1 MINIQKRQIVSDSE
15 SDQEDLEEE
24 LKDEVK
30 PIAAVE
36 NDKNDSE
43 EPDAVSEE
51 EQEENENGLIDDDKK
66 YYRPMVFTEYQD
78 PIMKKLMGSSIFNM
92 N

>member
-1 MINIQKRQIVSDSE
+1 MPECED
-15 SDQEDLEEE
+15 DQEDLEEE

-30 PIAAVE
+30 PMASETQE
-36 NDKNDSE
+36 NDKVDSE

-51 EQEENENGLIDDDKK
+51 ENENGLVDDDEK
-66 YYRPMVFTEYQD
+66 YYRPMVFTEYED
-78 PIMKKLMGSSIFNM
+78 PIMKKMMSSSIFNM

>member
-1 MINIQKRQIVSDSE
+1 VSECED
-15 SDQEDLEEE
+15 DQEDLEEE

-30 PIAAVE
+30 PMASETQE
-36 NDKNDSE
+36 NDKVDSE

-51 EQEENENGLIDDDKK
+51 ENENGLVDDDEK
-66 YYRPMVFTEYQD
+66 YYRPMVFTEYDD
-78 PIMKKLMGSSIFNM
+78 PIMKKMMSSSIFNM

>member
-30 PIAAVE
+30 PITAGE

-66 YYRPMVFTEYQD
+66 YFRPMVFTEYQD

>member
-1 MINIQKRQIVSDSE
+1 MPECED
-15 SDQEDLEEE
+15 DQEDLEEE

-30 PIAAVE
+30 PMASETQE
-36 NDKNDSE
+36 NDKVDSE

-51 EQEENENGLIDDDKK
+51 ENENGLVDDDEK
-66 YYRPMVFTEYQD
+66 YYRPMVFTEYDD
-78 PIMKKLMGSSIFNM
+78 PIMKKMMSSSIFNM

>member
-1 MINIQKRQIVSDSE
+1 
-15 SDQEDLEEE
+15 

-30 PIAAVE
+30 PIVE
-36 NDKNDSE
+36 SQIHEKVDSE
-43 EPDAVSEE
+43 EPEAVSEE
-51 EQEENENGLIDDDKK
+51 EEENENGLIDDDEK

-78 PIMKKLMGSSIFNM
+78 DIMKKLMGSSIFNM

>member
-1 MINIQKRQIVSDSE
+1 MPECED
-15 SDQEDLEEE
+15 DQEDLDEE

-30 PIAAVE
+30 PMASETQE
-36 NDKNDSE
+36 NDKVDSE

-51 EQEENENGLIDDDKK
+51 ENENGLVDDDEK
-66 YYRPMVFTEYQD
+66 YYRPMVFTEYED
-78 PIMKKLMGSSIFNM
+78 PIMKKMMSSSIFNM

>member
-1 MINIQKRQIVSDSE
+1 VSE
-15 SDQEDLEEE
+15 SEDDLEEE

-30 PIAAVE
+30 PIEAQNE
-36 NDKNDSE
+36 KEDSE
-43 EPDAVSEE
+43 EPDEESE
-51 EQEENENGLIDDDKK
+51 EENENGLIDDDEK

>member
-30 PIAAVE
+30 PIAAEE

-51 EQEENENGLIDDDKK
+51 GQEEN
-66 YYRPMVFTEYQD
+66 
-78 PIMKKLMGSSIFNM
+78 
-92 N
+92 

>member
-1 MINIQKRQIVSDSE
+1 
-15 SDQEDLEEE
+15 

-30 PIAAVE
+30 PIVE
-36 NDKNDSE
+36 SQIHEKVDSE
-43 EPDAVSEE
+43 EPEAVSEE
-51 EQEENENGLIDDDKK
+51 EEKNENGLIDDDEK

-78 PIMKKLMGSSIFNM
+78 DIMKKLMGSSIFNM

>member
-1 MINIQKRQIVSDSE
+1 
-15 SDQEDLEEE
+15 

-30 PIAAVE
+30 PIAESQINEKV
-36 NDKNDSE
+36 DSE
-43 EPDAVSEE
+43 EPEAVSEE
-51 EQEENENGLIDDDKK
+51 DEENENGLVDDDEK

-78 PIMKKLMGSSIFNM
+78 DIMKKLMGSSIFNM

>member
-1 MINIQKRQIVSDSE
+1 MPECED
-15 SDQEDLEEE
+15 DQEDLEEE

-30 PIAAVE
+30 PMASEAQE
-36 NDKNDSE
+36 NDKVDSE

-51 EQEENENGLIDDDKK
+51 ENEKGLVDDDEK
-66 YYRPMVFTEYQD
+66 YYRPMVFTEYED
-78 PIMKKLMGSSIFNM
+78 PIMKKMMSSSIFNM

>member
-1 MINIQKRQIVSDSE
+1 MSE
-15 SDQEDLEEE
+15 CEDDQEDLEEE

-30 PIAAVE
+30 PMASETQE
-36 NDKNDSE
+36 NDKVDSE

-51 EQEENENGLIDDDKK
+51 ENENGLVDDDEK
-66 YYRPMVFTEYQD
+66 YYRPMVFTEYED
-78 PIMKKLMGSSIFNM
+78 PIMKKMMSSSIFNM